1 MGNYDS
7 GRASD
12 FGGINIEARRADSI
26 NGVRFDSNRD
36 DPSSANDVILYR
48 GSGSSLRFWDGSS
61 ATTLGSA
68 GGLVNYSL
76 NDAYDDGVGITVDGS
91 AVLLSGSHATND
103 VLDVRGSVAVTGA
116 LISLAQSG
124 SGVDIDGTSSTW
136 QVTAA
141 GAGTF
146 ASLIAESV
154 TAAANLTLEATGAGT
169 IGIGGTSS
177 GAITLGAGGGS
188 VTITNGLT
196 ISGTADSNKLTITA
210 GDILVSNGKMALT
223 NDDTDTALSIT
234 AASVTTGNAVSITT
248 DGITTGS
255 ALYIAMTEAGIT
267 SGNGSYIECYD
278 STAGATQF
286 IVNDNG
292 ATTITGSAAG
302 TAALTLTAG
311 DITVSDGNLAITS
324 TSTTDVVSITDNSL
338 LANNA
343 LIVKGSG
350 TFTGTGASSFV
361 AITPTGT
368 NTGTALYVAMAG
380 ATTAAVAVDVTTST
394 TTGRALVLT
403 NTGILTGAGSALAI
417 VADAA
422 TTPGNSAGEGV
433 VNISADGL
441 TTGTALNVES
451 LSNELMTSGNLADFA
466 HSAVGTTIAAKTGAL
481 VRVTSSMTESG
492 TSTQDFDMVSVV
504 RTSIHDTAGTLTA
517 TGSLLYLENVATE
530 TAATLTDTVIGL
542 ELVMDAQGSGD
553 GIRITH
559 PNIAGKAISIISS
572 GTTAAGVVKIVADSV
587 NSGVGLL
594 MNMDG
599 LTTGEGISIAH
610 ATSIIADG
618 GSLVRIAST
627 GADTGGATNGALLD
641 LSSSGQL
648 TGTVVKEVFAGLTTG
663 SGRTM
668 TMASLTTSGIG
679 MSITAAGTG
688 MTSGSAFL
696 VSSGTTAAVA
706 TNGIVSFQATGN
718 YTSAAVGVG
727 FVHVLADTTTAG
739 TALSVSGLAMTTGIG
754 LNISA
759 TQATM
764 TTGRYLSC
772 HDANTEVFGIGANGH
787 IHSVVSADA
796 PTIAV
801 SQQNGITAAAITA
814 GGSDTCGII
823 TTTGT
828 NNNGGASVLQVTF
841 GKTYTTA
848 PKAVLLY
855 ARNQSAAKG
864 SSTAGA
870 TLYATAYVS
879 AIAATTFDIT
889 IPADSAATAT
899 PSWNYFVIA

>member
-1 MGNYDS
+1 MDTATLALTSDGASS
-7 GRASD
+7 GALLT
-12 FGGINIEARRADSI
+12 F
-26 NGVRFDSNRD
+26 
-36 DPSSANDVILYR
+36 
-48 GSGSSLRFWDGSS
+48 
-61 ATTLGSA
+61 SA
-68 GGLVNYSL
+68 G
-76 NDAYDDGVGITVDGS
+76 AAGS
-91 AVLLSGSHATND
+91 DVSG
-103 VLDVRGSVAVTGA
+103 TGA
-116 LISLAQSG
+116 AWTVSRLGAAVFLSVQAATITSG
-124 SGVDIDGTSSTW
+124 TNVAID
-136 QVTAA
+136 
-141 GAGTF
+141 
-146 ASLIAESV
+146 
-154 TAAANLTLEATGAGT
+154 ATGAGT
-169 IGIGGTSS
+169 IGLGGTSS
-177 GAITLGAGGGS
+177 GNITLGAGGGS
-188 VTITNGLT
+188 VVVTNGLT
-196 ISGTADSNKLTITA
+196 ITGTADSNKLTITD
-210 GDILVSNGKMALT
+210 GDVLISNGKIALT
-223 NDDTDTALSIT
+223 NDDTDSAITVT
-234 AASVTTGNAVSITT
+234 AASVTAGNAVSVTAV
-248 DGITTGS
+248 GITTGS
-255 ALYIAMTEAGIT
+255 ILYLSMTEAGIT

-286 IVNDNG
+286 FVSNDG
-292 ATTITGSAAG
+292 ATTITGNAVG
-302 TAALTLTAG
+302 TAAFTITAG
-311 DITVSDGNLAITS
+311 DISLANGNVAVISAS
-324 TSTTDVVSITDNSL
+324 TADVVSITADSL

-350 TFTGTGASSFV
+350 AFTGTGASSFV
-361 AITPTGT
+361 AITPTAAS
-368 NTGTALYVAMAG
+368 TGTGLYIALAA
-380 ATTAAVAVDVTTST
+380 ATTLSYALDITTST
-394 TTGRALVLT
+394 TTGTAARLT
-403 NTGILTGAGSALAI
+403 NSGILTGVGAALSI
-417 VADAA
+417 IADAA
-422 TTPGNSAGEGV
+422 TTPGNAAGEGV
-433 VNISADGL
+433 VNVSADGL
-441 TTGTALNVES
+441 TTGAALNIES
-451 LSNELMTSGNLADFA
+451 LSNELMTSGQLADFA

-504 RTSIHDTAGTLTA
+504 RTSVHDTAGTLTA
-517 TGSLLYLENVATE
+517 TGSLLYLENVATP
-530 TAATLTDTVIGL
+530 TAVTLTDTVIGL

-559 PNIAGKAISIISS
+559 PAITGKAISIISS

-587 NSGVGLL
+587 NSGQGLL

-610 ATSIIADG
+610 ATSAITDG
-618 GSLVRIAST
+618 GSLVRIVST

-641 LSSSGQL
+641 LSSSGQQ

-679 MSITAAGTG
+679 LSITAAGTG
-688 MTSGSAFL
+688 MTSGSALL

-706 TNGIVSFQATGN
+706 TSGIVSFQATGN
-718 YTSAAVGVG
+718 FSSAAVGVG

-739 TALSVSGLAMTTGIG
+739 TALSVSGLAMTSGIG

-787 IHSVVSADA
+787 VHSVVSADG

-801 SQQNGITAAAITA
+801 TQQNGITAAAITA

-828 NNNGGASVLQVTF
+828 NSDGGATILQVTF

-848 PKAVLLY
+848 PKAVFLFP
-855 ARNQSAAKG
+855 RNGAASKG
-864 SSTAGA
+864 SSTAA
-870 TLYATAYVS
+870 AIYQTSYIS

-889 IPADSAATAT
+889 IPKDSAAVAT